1 MVGAVFGTHGSGRRW
16 HGCQRRAPMDGFT
29 ACLGHVAQHY
39 GLDFSD
45 SGRWTSFSVAK
56 SFTST
61 LVGIAIKEGF
71 IDSLE
76 SDVTQYIPGLRGSAY
91 EGVSVEQLLTMT
103 SGVAWN
109 EDYEDP
115 EADVAK
121 FLNHRGDGSMPDL
134 VSYMRKLPR
143 AHPPGE
149 VWNYSTGE
157 TNLIGILVSSAT
169 GLPLAQYL
177 EEKIWQPIGMQQ
189 SGSWLIGEDGHEI
202 SGCCIQAATLD
213 YARFGLFILNGAILD
228 GESILPEGWIAQA
241 TTTRAQT
248 PMQGEGYGFQWWT
261 YDDGSYAARGIF
273 GQGIF
278 IDPQRELVI
287 ALNSSWTSAV
297 GYRDGEGEVR
307 EQFYK
312 QVQRGIDGEGA
323 LL

>member
-1 MVGAVFGTHGSGRRW
+1 MEVEGRDTLGSNLQNRLGEYWVRKLIAIVVAVLLSVGVWLLANPDWRALLASPPLGNDVLFWSQDQRDAGFRMMDRVPFIIEARGIDNGEQHFVIPEGPPLNLPINLPELVETQRHSGLVIIHKGQIR
-16 HGCQRRAPMDGFT
+16 
-29 ACLGHVAQHY
+29 AQHY

-121 FLNHRGDGSMPDL
+121 FLNHRGDGSTHDL

-157 TNLIGILVSSAT
+157 TNLIGILVSSC
-169 GLPLAQYL
+169 
-177 EEKIWQPIGMQQ
+177 
-189 SGSWLIGEDGHEI
+189 S
-202 SGCCIQAATLD
+202 TL
-213 YARFGLFILNGAILD
+213 
-228 GESILPEGWIAQA
+228 
-241 TTTRAQT
+241 T
-248 PMQGEGYGFQWWT
+248 P
-261 YDDGSYAARGIF
+261 S
-273 GQGIF
+273 
-278 IDPQRELVI
+278 
-287 ALNSSWTSAV
+287 
-297 GYRDGEGEVR
+297 
-307 EQFYK
+307 
-312 QVQRGIDGEGA
+312 
-323 LL
+323 